1 MMEVRKASAFDMPFL
16 LEMLRAY
23 REATP
28 LEFLAEADDA
38 AYVTIM
44 LSELIAGKGLILVAV
59 DDGGICGMLI
69 AGIGPS
75 IWSPKHLLMKEFAYW
90 VNEESRYTSAG
101 LRLLAAYKAYGEA
114 LKAEGRIANFL
125 ISKMVNSPDL
135 KFDRY
140 GFQKLEEFW
149 VM

>member
-1 MMEVRKASAFDMPFL
+1 MEIRKASAFDMPFL

-23 REATP
+23 RKETP
-28 LEFLAEADDA
+28 LEFLSDADDA
-38 AYVTIM
+38 AYVTT
-44 LSELIAGKGLILVAV
+44 LLTELMAGKGLILVAV
-59 DDGGICGMLI
+59 NDGWICGMLI

-90 VNEESRYTSAG
+90 VNEESRFTSAG
-101 LRLLAAYKAYGEA
+101 LRLLAEYRAYGEA
-114 LKAEGRIANFL
+114 LKAEGRITNFL

-135 KFDRY
+135 KYDRY